1 MSKRL
6 LQITVA
12 ILGLVPLSAGL
23 SGVILGPD
31 AFDGPGDVT
40 DLNSHFRYISGIFLA
55 VGIAFYTTIPNI
67 QIKTARFR
75 LLTALVFIGGLA
87 RLLSLFLDGTP
98 TAPHLIGLCL
108 ELVVV
113 PALAVWQGQIAQMH
127 ARNHSAS

>member
-23 SGVILGPD
+23 SGVILGPE
-31 AFDGPGDVT
+31 AFAGPADIT

-55 VGIAFYTTIPNI
+55 LGIGFYTTIPNI

-75 LLTALVFIGGLA
+75 LLTALVLSGGLA
-87 RLLSLFLDGTP
+87 RLLSLTLDGPPTTP
-98 TAPHLIGLCL
+98 HMIGLFL
-108 ELVVV
+108 ELAAV
-113 PALAVWQGQIAQMH
+113 PLLAVWQGRVAQQ
-127 ARNHSAS
+127 AQS

>member
-12 ILGLVPLSAGL
+12 ILGLVPISAGL
-23 SGVILGPD
+23 SGIILGPA
-31 AFDGPGDVT
+31 AFGGPADTT

-67 QIKTARFR
+67 QIKTDRFR

-87 RLLSLFLDGTP
+87 GLMSLLLDGAP
-98 TAPHLIGLCL
+98 TTPHLIGLFL
-108 ELVVV
+108 ELGVV
-113 PALAVWQGQIAQMH
+113 PALAVWQGKIGQ
-127 ARNHSAS
+127 RTPSS

>member
-23 SGVILGPD
+23 AGVVLGPV
-31 AFDGPGDVT
+31 AFGGPESIT

-87 RLLSLFLDGTP
+87 RLLSLLIDGAP
-98 TAPHLIGLCL
+98 TTPHLIGLFL
-108 ELVVV
+108 ELVAV
-113 PALAVWQGQIAQMH
+113 PALAVWQGRVAE
-127 ARNHSAS
+127 